1 MARVDER
8 RDELVPQ
15 CAISRNEARAR
26 ACHDD
31 AVDHALDPRP
41 PEIAL
46 VVVDDHPAI
55 AMAIEATIA
64 SEPAEPG
71 RQQIRLLGTAR
82 RVADALP
89 LIRGD
94 APPDVVLCDIQ
105 LEAGVDG
112 LQVVAAAHEA
122 GVRAIV
128 LTSFDRSSLMREAF
142 ERGASGFLHKA
153 VDVSEILAAVR
164 TVADGGTAFSAATL
178 DAARYAPRPPSA
190 REIEVI
196 AAIQRGATSDE
207 IGARLGISARTV
219 ESHVRRLFDRYGVVS
234 RAELAV
240 LAANEGWIEADRG

>member
-1 MARVDER
+1 M
-8 RDELVPQ
+8 
-15 CAISRNEARAR
+15 R
-26 ACHDD
+26 ACHDG

-41 PEIAL
+41 TEIAL

-55 AMAIEATIA
+55 ALAIKATIEFEQGESA
-64 SEPAEPG
+64 EPAEPG
-71 RQQIRLLGTAR
+71 RRPIRLVGTAR

-89 LIRGD
+89 LIRDTQAG
-94 APPDVVLCDIQ
+94 PDVVLCDMQ

-112 LQVVAAAHEA
+112 LEVVAAAHAA

-153 VDVSEILAAVR
+153 TEVAEILAAVR

-178 DAARYAPRPPSA
+178 DAARFAPRTPSE
-190 REIEVI
+190 RELEVI

-219 ESHVRRLFDRYGVVS
+219 ESHVRRMFDRYGVVS

-240 LAANEGWIEADRG
+240 LAVSEGWIEAARG

>member
-1 MARVDER
+1 MG
-8 RDELVPQ
+8 
-15 CAISRNEARAR
+15 
-26 ACHDD
+26 ACHDG

-55 AMAIEATIA
+55 ALAIEATIA
-64 SEPAEPG
+64 AEHAESG
-71 RQQIRLLGTAR
+71 RRPIRVVGTAR
-82 RVADALP
+82 RVADALR
-89 LIRGD
+89 LIEGPGAR
-94 APPDVVLCDIQ
+94 PDVLLCDIQ

-112 LQVVAAAHEA
+112 LQVVDAGHEA
-122 GVRAIV
+122 GVRVIV
-128 LTSFDRSSLMREAF
+128 MTSFDRSSLMREAF
-142 ERGASGFLHKA
+142 ERGASGFLHKTA
-153 VDVSEILAAVR
+153 EVPEVLAAVR

-178 DAARYAPRPPSA
+178 DAARYAPRPPSM

-196 AAIQRGATSDE
+196 AQIQRGATSDE

-240 LAANEGWIEADRG
+240 LAVNEGWIEAARG

>member
-1 MARVDER
+1 MD
-8 RDELVPQ
+8 L
-15 CAISRNEARAR
+15 
-26 ACHDD
+26 
-31 AVDHALDPRP
+31 ALDPRP
-41 PEIAL
+41 LEIAL

-55 AMAIEATIA
+55 ALAIEATIA
-64 SEPAEPG
+64 AEPAEQPEPG
-71 RQQIRLLGTAR
+71 RRPIRIAGMAR
-82 RVADALP
+82 RVPDALA
-89 LIRGD
+89 LIGKGKP
-94 APPDVVLCDIQ
+94 PPDVMLCDIQ

-122 GVRAIV
+122 GIRVIV

-142 ERGASGFLHKA
+142 ERGASGFLNKTA
-153 VDVSEILAAVR
+153 DVSEIVAAVR

-234 RAELAV
+234 RTELAV
-240 LAANEGWIEADRG
+240 LALREGWIDAGPG

>member
-1 MARVDER
+1 M
-8 RDELVPQ
+8 
-15 CAISRNEARAR
+15 
-26 ACHDD
+26 
-31 AVDHALDPRP
+31 DHALDPRP
-41 PEIAL
+41 PDIAL

-55 AMAIEATIA
+55 ALAIAATIA
-64 SEPAEPG
+64 SEPAVPPDPG
-71 RQQIRLLGTAR
+71 LRPIRLIGTAR

-89 LIRGD
+89 LIRE
-94 APPDVVLCDIQ
+94 PETHPDVVLCDIQ

-122 GVRAIV
+122 GIRAIV

-153 VDVSEILAAVR
+153 TEVSEILAAVR

-178 DAARYAPRPPSA
+178 DAARYAPRTPSA

-240 LAANEGWIEADRG
+240 LAVNEGWIEAARG

>member
-1 MARVDER
+1 MD
-8 RDELVPQ
+8 P
-15 CAISRNEARAR
+15 
-26 ACHDD
+26 
-31 AVDHALDPRP
+31 ALDPRS

-55 AMAIEATIA
+55 AMAVQATIA
-64 SEPAEPG
+64 SEPAEAG
-71 RQQIRLLGTAR
+71 RRPIRLVGTAR

-89 LIRGD
+89 LIHGS
-94 APPDVVLCDIQ
+94 AAPDVVLCDMQ

-122 GVRAIV
+122 GIRAIV

-142 ERGASGFLHKA
+142 ERGASGFLHKT
-153 VDVSEILAAVR
+153 VDVAEILAAVR

-178 DAARYAPRPPSA
+178 DAARYAPRAPSE

-240 LAANEGWIEADRG
+240 LAVNEGWIEAARR

>member
-1 MARVDER
+1 M
-8 RDELVPQ
+8 
-15 CAISRNEARAR
+15 
-26 ACHDD
+26 
-31 AVDHALDPRP
+31 DHALDPRS
-41 PEIAL
+41 EIAL
-46 VVVDDHPAI
+46 AVVDDHPAI
-55 AMAIEATIA
+55 ALAIEATIA
-64 SEPAEPG
+64 PESPEPG
-71 RQQIRLLGTAR
+71 RRPIRIVGTAR
-82 RVADALP
+82 RVAEALS
-89 LIRGD
+89 LIDNPDGR
-94 APPDVVLCDIQ
+94 PDVLLCDIQ

-142 ERGASGFLHKA
+142 ERGASGFLHKTTE
-153 VDVSEILAAVR
+153 VSEILDAVR

-190 REIEVI
+190 REIEVL
-196 AAIQRGATSDE
+196 AQIQRGATSDE

-240 LAANEGWIEADRG
+240 LAVTEGWIEAGRG